1 MLLADS
7 ADAPND
13 IPDIS
18 VDWPKI
24 CSGCFS
30 QRVQTSVRAMREG
43 GAEFLTLSDEESENL
58 APQYP
63 SNWTIDVSTRTT
75 IGGMRMEERKL
86 VPIGGRWAPLAS
98 LHSLLLLE
106 LVEGGLH
113 LRQLRPDGTETPE
126 ALTPAAIRDAH
137 PATFFNFAVHLW

>member
-1 MLLADS
+1 VAG
-7 ADAPND
+7 APND

-18 VDWPKI
+18 IDWPKL
-24 CSGCFS
+24 CSDCFS
-30 QRVQTSVRAMREG
+30 ERVQTSVRALREQG
-43 GAEFLTLSDEESENL
+43 PECLSLTDEEADHL
-58 APQYP
+58 APQFP

-106 LVEGGLH
+106 LVDGGLH
-113 LRQLRPDGTETPE
+113 VRHLRPDGSEAPE
-126 ALTPAAIRDAH
+126 PLTAAAIRDAH